1 MFQEELYDKIFK
13 RMKKS
18 VAYTLNFDEIMDIGD
33 AELGFDVCVWQK
45 YRELHMSTWQIF
57 GLL

>member
-18 VAYTLNFDEIMDIGD
+18 SAYALNFDEIMDIGG
-33 AELGFDVCVWQK
+33 AELGIDVCVFDK
-45 YRELHMSTWQIF
+45 NTENST
-57 GLL
+57 